1 MHNIIKIKETIQNM
15 KLLYVEDEIQVREGT
30 GTFLNKFFDNLTI
43 AIDGQDGLEKFQK
56 SLDFDIVMTDL
67 NMPGLNG
74 MQMIESIKELK
85 KDIIV
90 VYFSA
95 DEVLDSIVEDEKTYI
110 VKKPVAIEKFVEM
123 LEKIGGRI

>member
-1 MHNIIKIKETIQNM
+1 M